1 MDFIMPMAFLCG
13 FVMGFL
19 ICFTGVGGG
28 VLIIPA
34 IVYFFDL
41 DVSVAIGT
49 ASVYA
54 TLTKIVAGV
63 EHVRIGNV
71 NFRLFTRLS
80 IAAVPGVVT
89 AAVAVNYLLTDD
101 ELGGMIQESLRLA
114 VIAAIFLSLLF
125 MLVPTERRRTKIACR
140 LKAGFCLAG
149 VRGCYRPC
157 HGGYRH
163 RRRRVNCA
171 GVIVGRQRNAE
182 KNRWHFHSHGTGV
195 VGFDGAHLY
204 RRRTNGLDAGFVDE
218 RRFVA
223 CRALGQPF
231 IAQSFANL
239 C

>member
-1 MDFIMPMAFLCG
+1 MPMAFLCG

-101 ELGGMIQESLRLA
+101 EL
-114 VIAAIFLSLLF
+114 
-125 MLVPTERRRTKIACR
+125 
-140 LKAGFCLAG
+140 AG
-149 VRGCYRPC
+149 
-157 HGGYRH
+157 
-163 RRRRVNCA
+163 
-171 GVIVGRQRNAE
+171 
-182 KNRWHFHSHGTGV
+182 
-195 VGFDGAHLY
+195 
-204 RRRTNGLDAGFVDE
+204 
-218 RRFVA
+218 
-223 CRALGQPF
+223 
-231 IAQSFANL
+231 
-239 C
+239 

>member
-1 MDFIMPMAFLCG
+1 MPMAFLCG

-125 MLVPTERRRTKIACR
+125 MLVQPKDGEPKSHADSRPAFVLPVC
-140 LKAGFCLAG
+140 G
-149 VRGCYRPC
+149 VVIGLVMGLPASA
-157 HGGYRH
+157 
-163 RRRRVNCA
+163 RRVNCA

>member
-1 MDFIMPMAFLCG
+1 MPMAFLCG

-125 MLVPTERRRTKIACR
+125 MLVQPKDGEPKSHADS
-140 LKAGFCLAG
+140 
-149 VRGCYRPC
+149 RPAFVLPVC
-157 HGGYRH
+157 
-163 RRRRVNCA
+163 
-171 GVIVGRQRNAE
+171 
-182 KNRWHFHSHGTGV
+182 GV
-195 VGFDGAHLY
+195 VI
-204 RRRTNGLDAGFVDE
+204 GLVMGLPASAA
-218 RRFVA
+218 A
-223 CRALGQPF
+223 C
-231 IAQSFANL
+231 
-239 C
+239 

>member
-1 MDFIMPMAFLCG
+1 M
-13 FVMGFL
+13 
-19 ICFTGVGGG
+19 
-28 VLIIPA
+28 
-34 IVYFFDL
+34 
-41 DVSVAIGT
+41 SVAIGT

-125 MLVPTERRRTKIACR
+125 MLVQPKDGEPKSHADSRRLLSCR
-140 LKAGFCLAG
+140 CAGLLSA
-149 VRGCYRPC
+149 C

-223 CRALGQPF
+223 CRALGQLLLRRVSQTF
-231 IAQSFANL
+231 VRRSLIALVLLAATLMIFKV
-239 C
+239 